1 MVKQIPYNHNEM
13 AAVSHHTAVAPIEC
27 GHDREE
33 PTAAARATI
42 AAPSIGRAVSCA
54 LLRAVYEK
62 RVVVGVGA
70 AVKELLSNA
79 SAAAE
84 AECAAGDVVFCV
96 LAPAAAGD
104 SAMHMNTILLEAFC
118 YENGIYIVKVDS
130 ARKLTR
136 LLNARQTQT
145 CALIKRPWRDD
156 VADGGGGMRPHQYDD
171 AALTVAENV
180 MVDHCEEH
188 WDTQTPVVHLP
199 D

>member
-1 MVKQIPYNHNEM
+1 MVKQIPYNHNDM
-13 AAVSHHTAVAPIEC
+13 SAAVASYPIVAA
-27 GHDREE
+27 GREE
-33 PTAAARATI
+33 PTVV
-42 AAPSIGRAVSCA
+42 APSIGRAVSCA

-62 RVVVGVGA
+62 RVVVGVAA
-70 AVKELLSNA
+70 AVKQLLSTA
-79 SAAAE
+79 SDTAE
-84 AECAAGDVVFCV
+84 ATGCAAGDVVFCV
-96 LAPAAAGD
+96 LAPAAAND

-145 CALIKRPWRDD
+145 CALIQRPWRDD
-156 VADGGGGMRPHQYDD
+156 WEEDGGGGAMRSHQYDD

-180 MVDHCEEH
+180 IVDHCEEH
-188 WDTQTPVVHLP
+188 WDAQTPVVRLP

>member
-1 MVKQIPYNHNEM
+1 MVKDIGLTRLEM
-13 AAVSHHTAVAPIEC
+13 PSPANLIISATDGP
-27 GHDREE
+27 DR
-33 PTAAARATI
+33 A
-42 AAPSIGRAVSCA
+42 AAPSTRPNIGRAVSCA

-62 RVVVGVGA
+62 RVVVGVAA

-79 SAAAE
+79 TASAE
-84 AECAAGDVVFCV
+84 AGGAAGDVVFCV

-104 SAMHMNTILLEAFC
+104 SAMHMHTTLLEAFC

-145 CALIKRPWRDD
+145 CALIQSAWRDD
-156 VADGGGGMRPHQYDD
+156 VEDGGGGGGGGKQQQQLEV
-171 AALTVAENV
+171 ALTVAEEA
-180 MVDHCEEH
+180 MADHCEEY
-188 WDTQTPVVHLP
+188 WDMQQPIVHLP